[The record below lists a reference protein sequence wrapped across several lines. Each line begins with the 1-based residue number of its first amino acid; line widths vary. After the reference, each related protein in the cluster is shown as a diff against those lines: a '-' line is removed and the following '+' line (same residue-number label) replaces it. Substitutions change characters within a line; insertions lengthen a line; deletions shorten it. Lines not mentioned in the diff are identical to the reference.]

1 MFNGMKSVETKL
13 REQLEQAAARE
24 VALLFAFSAVTT
36 TGEAM
41 KLEDRLPEA
50 ARELLEIKRKW
61 DEEEKDSDEVWC
73 GRCGCRDAKDGEALD
88 VAIEERDTLKRQR
101 DSAVWRVDQDGY
113 LACRDCGRAKNRGH
127 HNACELKE
135 ALRAVEQ
142 DDA

>member
-1 MFNGMKSVETKL
+1 L

-88 VAIEERDTLKRQR
+88 VAIEERDTLKRQLEKAR
-101 DSAVWRVDQDGY
+101 AAHGEAHPDNMCSKSIIVRAWEEVD
-113 LACRDCGRAKNRGH
+113 K
-127 HNACELKE
+127 